1 MSLLRLAKRS
11 LVFYW
16 RTNLG
21 VLLAAMVSTAVL
33 AGALVVGDCVRH
45 SLTMMVTA
53 RLGTTQLA
61 VAAQSRFFRAKL
73 ADELAV
79 ELNTTVASV
88 LQLRGLIANS
98 DGTRR
103 ANRIEVLG
111 VDEQFYRIGVGGNP
125 FSSGRAA
132 AGSASTSWSEGIV
145 LNEPLAERLGVRVG
159 DEVVLRIGKPGLMPR
174 DVLLTP
180 DTDLSAAFR
189 LVVKAVAGELEF
201 GRFSLQANQVAPL
214 NVFVPLYWLQ
224 EKLGRS
230 DLPAVRDS
238 GQAGQANVLLVAAG
252 PKDSITVEK
261 ADNAVRKCWQLADAG
276 LEIRELEHGDILE
289 IRSKQVFID
298 ESLGEAAMGAA
309 NGVVGVLT
317 YFVNELRLGDKTT
330 PYSMVTA
337 VGRSADE
344 NGIIKSDMQDE
355 EILINQWLA
364 DDLGAKVGDAVEL
377 TYFVLGPMRKLVEQK
392 RSFRVREILPM
403 QGPAVERELMPD
415 FPGLA
420 DVENCRDWQ
429 PGIPIELD
437 KIRTRDEDY
446 WRQYR
451 GTPKAFVTL
460 RAGQAMWANRYGNLT
475 AVRYPA
481 SNESKQVIA
490 GRLLNAVEPASVGLF
505 FQSVRE
511 RGIKAGDEATD
522 FGQLFL
528 GFSIFLIIAAL
539 ILMGLLFVFGVESRS
554 EQVGMLLA
562 VGFSPKLVRRLLF
575 IEGGMLALLG
585 AVAGTG
591 GGLLYT
597 RVMIYGLAT
606 VWQVAVSG
614 STIHFY
620 TRPSTLFAGALG
632 AVAVSLL
639 AIWLTLR
646 KQVSRPAR
654 ELLGQGFEWQFFAAG
669 RVSKG
674 KIGMA
679 TAAAATIGA
688 VVLLVVMGTG
698 DSGAVSGAFFGAG
711 ALLLIAGLGL
721 SQALLRI
728 LAGSWHITMTSLRG
742 LGLRNSARRSGRS
755 LAVVGLLACGIF
767 LVVAVGA
774 NRHSPLAQAQR
785 RDSGTG
791 GFALYGESA
800 IGILHDLNS
809 QSGRQSMGLADS
821 ELEGVRIVQL
831 RVNDGDDASCL
842 NLNRAQRPRLLGVQ
856 PGQLQMRG
864 AFRFTGTIEGA
875 ERKDGWNLLNGNY
888 GEDVVPAV
896 GDYQTIIWA
905 LGKAIGDELE
915 YTDEKGRGFRLRL
928 VGMLKNSI
936 LQGSLL
942 IAEDE
947 FVRRFPSEDGY
958 RIFLVDVGLR
968 QAPPGRV
975 AADKAEAVAG
985 ILSTRLRDFGLAL
998 TPATQRLE
1006 AFSAVEN
1013 TYLSIFQLLGG
1024 LGLILGSV
1032 GLGLVVLRNVLERR
1046 GELAMLRAVGF
1057 DKAAL
1062 KRMVFYEHAGLLLC
1076 GMACGIMAGLVAVWP
1091 ALKSTAS
1098 QVQYS
1103 SLILTIAA
1111 IGISGVVWI
1120 RIASAFA
1127 LGGEMLEALRNE

>member
-1 MSLLRLAKRS
+1 MSLFGLAKRS
-11 LVFYW
+11 LGFYW

-33 AGALVVGDCVRH
+33 AGALVVGDSVRH
-45 SLTMMVTA
+45 SLKMMVTA
-53 RLGTTQLA
+53 RLGATQLA
-61 VAAQSRFFRAKL
+61 VVAQSRFFRAML
-73 ADELAV
+73 ADELAA
-79 ELNTTVASV
+79 ELNTAVAPV
-88 LQLRGLIANS
+88 LQLRGLIANG

-103 ANRIEVLG
+103 ANKIEVLG
-111 VDEQFYRIGVGGNP
+111 VDEHFYRVGARENP
-125 FSSGRAA
+125 FG
-132 AGSASTSWSEGIV
+132 GDWSEGIV
-145 LNEPLAERLGVRVG
+145 LNEPLAERLGVEAG

-174 DVLLTP
+174 DVPLTP
-180 DTDLSAAFR
+180 DSDLSMAFR
-189 LVVKAVAGELEF
+189 LVVRAVAGESEF

-214 NVFVPLYWLQ
+214 NVFVPLHWLQ

-230 DLPAVRDS
+230 A
-238 GQAGQANVLLVAAG
+238 QANMLLVAG
-252 PKDSITVEK
+252 SPEDSITVDK
-261 ADNAVRKCWQLADAG
+261 ADDAVRKCWRLADAG
-276 LEIRELEHGDILE
+276 LELRELEHRDLLE
-289 IRSKQVFID
+289 IRSGRIFID
-298 ESLGEAAMGAA
+298 ESLGDAAMGAA
-309 NGVVGVLT
+309 DGAVGVLT
-317 YFVNELRLGDKTT
+317 YFVDELRLGDRSS

-337 VGRSADE
+337 MGANNLITV
-344 NGIIKSDMQDE
+344 NMQDD

-364 DDLGAKVGDAVEL
+364 DDLGAKVGDVIEL

-392 RSFRVREILPM
+392 SSFRIREILDMEDP
-403 QGPAVERELMPD
+403 VLDRELMPD

-420 DVENCRDWQ
+420 DVENCRDWE

-437 KIRTRDEDY
+437 KIRERDEDY
-446 WRQYR
+446 WQQYR

-460 RAGQAMWANRYGNLT
+460 GAGQAMWANRYGNLT
-475 AVRYPA
+475 AVRYAA
-481 SNESKQVIA
+481 SNESKQTIT
-490 GRLLNAVEPASVGLF
+490 GRLLNAVEPGSVGLF
-505 FQSVRE
+505 FQSVRA
-511 RGIKAGDEATD
+511 RGIKAGAEATD

-528 GFSIFLIIAAL
+528 GFSIFLIVAAL
-539 ILMGLLFVFGVESRS
+539 ILMGLLFVFGVEGRS

-562 VGFSPKLVRRLLF
+562 VGLGPKLVRRLLF
-575 IEGGMLALLG
+575 IEGGMLAILG
-585 AVAGTG
+585 AIAGTAA
-591 GGLLYT
+591 GLLYT
-597 RVMIYGLAT
+597 RAMIYGLAT

-620 TRPSTLFAGALG
+620 ARPSTLFAGALG
-632 AVAVSLL
+632 AVAVSLI

-654 ELLGQGFEWQFFAAG
+654 ELLGQGLQWQFFAAG
-669 RVSKG
+669 RVSKSR
-674 KIGMA
+674 IGLG
-679 TAAAATIGA
+679 TAAVATIAA

-728 LAGSWHITMTSLRG
+728 VGGSWHRTMTSLSG
-742 LGLRNSARRSGRS
+742 LGLRNSTRRSGRS

-774 NRHSPLAQAQR
+774 NRHSPSEQDQR

-791 GFALYGESA
+791 GFALFGESA

-809 QSGRQSMGLADS
+809 ESGRKSLGLADN
-821 ELEGVRIVQL
+821 ELEDVQIVQL
-831 RVNDGDDASCL
+831 RVHDGDDASCF

-856 PGQLQMRG
+856 PKQLQMRG
-864 AFRFTGTIEGA
+864 AFAFADTVEGA
-875 ERKDGWNLLNGNY
+875 EREDAWGLLNRDLGA
-888 GEDVVPAV
+888 DVVPAI
-896 GDYQTIIWA
+896 GDYQTVIWA
-905 LGKAIGDELE
+905 LGKSIGDELE
-915 YTDEKGRGFRLRL
+915 YTDEKGRRFRLRL

-958 RIFLVDVGLR
+958 RIFLADVGLR
-968 QAPPGRV
+968 RATPRR
-975 AADKAEAVAG
+975 AAEDKAEAVAG

-998 TPATQRLE
+998 TPAKQRLE

-1046 GELAMLRAVGF
+1046 GELAMLQAVGF
-1057 DKAAL
+1057 NKAAL

-1076 GMACGIMAGLVAVWP
+1076 GLACGVAAGLVAVWP
-1091 ALKSTAS
+1091 ALKSTAA
-1098 QVQYS
+1098 QVPYF
-1103 SLILTIAA
+1103 SLVLTIAA

-1120 RIASAFA
+1120 RIASTFA
-1127 LGGEMLEALRNE
+1127 LSGEMLEALRNE

>member
-1 MSLLRLAKRS
+1 MSLFGLAKRS
-11 LVFYW
+11 LGFYW

-33 AGALVVGDCVRH
+33 AGALVVGDSVRH
-45 SLTMMVTA
+45 SLGMMVIA

-61 VAAQSRFFRAKL
+61 AASQSRFFRA
-73 ADELAV
+73 ELAY
-79 ELNTTVASV
+79 ELSAELDTAVAPV

-111 VDEQFYRIGVGGNP
+111 VDENFYRIGAEANP
-125 FSSGRAA
+125 FGGA
-132 AGSASTSWSEGIV
+132 WSEGIV
-145 LNEPLAERLGVRVG
+145 LNEPLAERLGIGAG

-174 DVLLTP
+174 DVPLTP
-180 DTDLSAAFR
+180 DSDLSMAFR
-189 LVVKAVAGELEF
+189 LVVRAVAGESGF
-201 GRFSLQANQVAPL
+201 GRFSLQANQIAPL
-214 NVFVPLYWLQ
+214 NAFVPLQWLQ
-224 EKLGRS
+224 ESLGR
-230 DLPAVRDS
+230 
-238 GQAGQANVLLVAAG
+238 GTQANMLLVAG
-252 PKDSITVEK
+252 SPKDDITVEK
-261 ADNAVRKCWQLADAG
+261 ADDAVRKCWRLADAG
-276 LEIRELEHGDILE
+276 LELRELKHRGTLE
-289 IRSKQVFID
+289 IRSGRIFID
-298 ESLGEAAMGAA
+298 EPLGEAALGAVDGA
-309 NGVVGVLT
+309 VGVLT
-317 YFVNELRLGDKTT
+317 YFVNDLRLVDRTT

-337 VGRSADE
+337 MGANSLIPV
-344 NGIIKSDMQDE
+344 NMQDD
-355 EILINQWLA
+355 EILISRWLA
-364 DDLGAKVGDAVEL
+364 EDLGAGVGDIVEL

-392 RSFRVREILPM
+392 SSFRVRGILAMEDPVM
-403 QGPAVERELMPD
+403 DRELMPD

-420 DVENCRDWQ
+420 DVDNCRDWE

-437 KIRTRDEDY
+437 KIRQRDEDY
-446 WRQYR
+446 WQQYR

-460 RAGQAMWANRYGNLT
+460 GAGQAMWANRYGNLT
-475 AVRYPA
+475 SVRYPA
-481 SNESKQVIA
+481 GIESKDAIA
-490 GRLLNAVEPASVGLF
+490 ERLLNAVEPDSVGLF

-511 RGIKAGDEATD
+511 SGIKAGDEATD

-562 VGFSPKLVRRLLF
+562 VGLGPKLVRRLLF
-575 IEGGMLALLG
+575 IEGGMLAILG
-585 AVAGTG
+585 AIVGTVA
-591 GGLLYT
+591 GLLYT
-597 RVMIYGLAT
+597 RAMIYGLAT

-614 STIHFY
+614 SKIHFY
-620 TRPSTLFAGALG
+620 AKPSTLFAGALG
-632 AVAVSLL
+632 AVAVSLI

-654 ELLGQGFEWQFFAAG
+654 ELLGQGLQWQFFAAG

-674 KIGMA
+674 RIGLG
-679 TAAAATIGA
+679 TAAVATVAA
-688 VVLLVVMGTG
+688 VVLLVMMGTG
-698 DSGAVSGAFFGAG
+698 DSGAVAGAFFGAG

-728 LAGSWHITMTSLRG
+728 VGGSWQRTMTSLKG
-742 LGLRNSARRSGRS
+742 LGLRNSTRRSGRS

-774 NRHSPLAQAQR
+774 NRHSPTEQAR
-785 RDSGTG
+785 RRNSGTG
-791 GFALYGESA
+791 GFALFGESA

-809 QSGRQSMGLADS
+809 ESGRQSLGLADD
-821 ELEGVRIVQL
+821 ELEDVRIVQL
-831 RVNDGDDASCL
+831 RVHDGDDASCL
-842 NLNRAQRPRLLGVQ
+842 NLNRAQSPRLLGVQ
-856 PGQLQMRG
+856 PRQLQMRD
-864 AFRFTGTIEGA
+864 AFGFADTIEGA
-875 ERKDGWNLLNGNY
+875 ELEDAWGLLNRDLGA
-888 GEDVVPAV
+888 DVVPAI

-905 LGKAIGDELE
+905 LGKSIGDELE
-915 YTDEKGRGFRLRL
+915 YTDEKGRRFRLRL

-942 IAEDE
+942 ISEDE
-947 FVRRFPSEDGY
+947 FVRHFPSEDGY
-958 RIFLVDVGLR
+958 RIFLADVTE
-968 QAPPGRV
+968 
-975 AADKAEAVAG
+975 DKAEAVSG
-985 ILSTRLRDFGLAL
+985 ILSTRLRNFGLAL
-998 TPATQRLE
+998 TPAKQRLE
-1006 AFSAVEN
+1006 EFSSVEN

-1046 GELAMLRAVGF
+1046 GELAMLQAVGF
-1057 DKAAL
+1057 NKAAL

-1076 GMACGIMAGLVAVWP
+1076 GLACGVAAGLVAVWP

-1098 QVQYS
+1098 QVPYS

-1120 RIASAFA
+1120 RVASAFA
-1127 LGGEMLEALRNE
+1127 LSGQMLEALRNE